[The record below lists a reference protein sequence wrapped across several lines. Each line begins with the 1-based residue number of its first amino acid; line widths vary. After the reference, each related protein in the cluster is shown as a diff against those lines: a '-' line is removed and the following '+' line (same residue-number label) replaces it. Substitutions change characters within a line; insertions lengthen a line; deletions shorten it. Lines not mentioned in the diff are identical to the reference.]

1 LESREFSFQGRHDD
15 GASGTRPICIAD
27 SRGVLSMNGMPSSR
41 QFPDVSDHDPV
52 ALALAE
58 DVGAGD
64 VTCEYFVG
72 AGQRGMARIF
82 AKQACVLAGV
92 ETSAHAFEVV
102 DPATEV
108 RCLRKDGE
116 SLAVGD
122 PVLEATGTVRSL
134 LTAERTALNF
144 IQRLSGVAT
153 MTRKFVDAVK
163 PHPARILDTR
173 KTTPGLRRL
182 EKAAVVA
189 GGGTNHRIGLYD
201 MAMVKENHYAAD
213 ASLPHLREAIV
224 RFRAERPGVRLEI
237 EAQSLDQ
244 VRDFL
249 TLEGVDV
256 IMLDNLSV
264 ADMTEAVRMRGAKA
278 VSFEASGGVNL
289 ATVNAIAAT
298 GVDFISVGAITHS
311 APAVDF
317 SLDLLRGPV
326 PES

>member
-1 LESREFSFQGRHDD
+1 
-15 GASGTRPICIAD
+15 
-27 SRGVLSMNGMPSSR
+27 MPPSR

-72 AGQRGMARIF
+72 AEQRGMARIF

-92 ETSAHAFEVV
+92 ESSAHAFELV

-108 RCLRKDGE
+108 RILRKDGE

-122 PVLEATGTVRSL
+122 PVLEATGKVRSL

-163 PHPARILDTR
+163 PHAARILDTR

-213 ASLPHLREAIV
+213 PELGHLQAAIHRYREAH
-224 RFRAERPGVRLEI
+224 PGFRLEI
-237 EAQSLDQ
+237 EAQSLAQ
-244 VRDFL
+244 ARDFL

-256 IMLDNLSV
+256 IMLDNMSL
-264 ADMTEAVRMRGAKA
+264 ADMTEAVRSRGSRG
-278 VSFEASGGVNL
+278 VQFEASGGVNIH
-289 ATVNAIAAT
+289 TVEAIAAT
-298 GVDFISVGAITHS
+298 GVDFISVGALTHS
-311 APAVDF
+311 APALDF
-317 SLDLLRGPV
+317 SLDLERV
-326 PES
+326 